1 MATAGSIVV
10 DLLMK
15 TGSFETDA
23 QRASRAAQKNF
34 KEIERQAQSAAD
46 GINKA
51 FAGLLSGAVF
61 GIGVGSVFSKFI
73 QETKNAQNEQAQLAA
88 VLRSTGQAAGYSLDQ
103 LNKMATG
110 LSNASVFSEGDINQA
125 QTRLLSYTGVVGEEF
140 PRALQAVIDMSAR
153 LGMSV
158 EQSAETIGKALD
170 VPSQGLTALSKQGFR
185 FTEDQ
190 KKLVEQ
196 LEKAGKT
203 AEAQGIILAALESSY
218 GGAAQAARDTLGGAL
233 QALQNQID
241 DLMTGDDGSVN
252 GLTQAVNDFTDLLGS
267 SETKETFAT
276 FTQFLAEVATGL
288 VTVINEFTKAARAA
302 DSWLEAINV
311 KVADTIFGDS
321 DAAKEVETITKRLN
335 ENREAVEKLRAAQA
349 ANPSGKSTNMF
360 GFEQNENYQQRINVI
375 ESAIKAGEARLVF
388 AQGRLRSQDKA
399 LLDGLT
405 GVGETGGPTET
416 LNPIRTT
423 DSLPPAGPKGPRNSV
438 DQGQRLIDQLNQQI
452 ALTGEL
458 TEYEKLLE
466 KIRLGSVSFKSHA
479 QQEEALASA
488 QTLDFI
494 KEQNKA
500 YEESQ
505 KQASELAK
513 LMDSLYPEK
522 AKTDQYILQ
531 LTQLS
536 NALEQGWINA
546 DQFADATDRLNKSFE
561 DDTGEMG
568 EFAKEAARGIQNSLG
583 DGLYQ
588 IMQGNFKNIGNAFLQ
603 MLQKM
608 AADALA
614 AQIAKKLFGDFDS
627 GGGFGGIVGSLFKG
641 ISAGFGGGIGSATAA
656 DVGAAGDGLMFLAEG
671 GYTGH
676 GGKFDLAGFVHRGE
690 YVINADATKRLGR
703 GFLDRLNGYSEGGYV
718 GSDDSPLGLGTGGM
732 NLTIETRGVDIEV
745 VEARQNEMYMI
756 ARQVVATDTPSV
768 MQREIANPSSRSSRQ
783 LSRST
788 TAERRR

>member
-34 KEIERQAQSAAD
+34 KEIEKQAKATAD

-51 FAGLLSGAVF
+51 FSGLLSGAVF
-61 GIGVGSVFSKFI
+61 GIGVGTVFTKFI

-110 LSNASVFSEGDINQA
+110 FANASVFSEGEINQA
-125 QTRLLSYTGVVGEEF
+125 QTRLLSYTGIVGEEF
-140 PRALQAVIDMSAR
+140 PRAMQAVIDMSAR
-153 LGMSV
+153 LGVSV

-170 VPSQGLTALSKQGFR
+170 IPSQGLTALSKQGFR

-203 AEAQGIILAALESSY
+203 AEAQGVVLTALESSY
-218 GGAAQAARDTLGGAL
+218 GGAAAAARETLGGAL

-241 DLMTGDDGSVN
+241 SLMTGDDGSVN
-252 GLTQAVNDFTDLLGS
+252 GLTASVNDLTDVLAS
-267 SETKETFAT
+267 PEAKQAFAD
-276 FTQFLAEVATGL
+276 FVGWLAEISMSL
-288 VTVINEFTKAARAA
+288 VTMASDFAEGMRAA
-302 DSWLEAINV
+302 GGFVDALITYGTINPFNSHAENAEKYRKQLVELEEFQR
-311 KVADTIFGDS
+311 KVLAGEENAAGIDV
-321 DAAKEVETITKRLN
+321 AAKIQMVRNQLAFSERKAN
-335 ENREAVEKLRAAQA
+335 AQERDVLGA
-349 ANPSGKSTNMF
+349 
-360 GFEQNENYQQRINVI
+360 Y
-375 ESAIKAGEARLVF
+375 L
-388 AQGRLRSQDKA
+388 
-399 LLDGLT
+399 
-405 GVGETGGPTET
+405 GVGETGADAPT
-416 LNPIRTT
+416 LAPIRVTA
-423 DSLPPAGPKGPRNSV
+423 SSGGRGAGGGKERL
-438 DQGQRLIDQLNQQI
+438 DQGQKLIDQMNQRI
-452 ALTGEL
+452 ALIGKE

-466 KIRLGSVSFKSHA
+466 QVRIGSVTFKTQA

-494 KEQNKA
+494 NEQTKA
-500 YEESQ
+500 YEESK
-505 KQASELAK
+505 KQAEDFAK
-513 LMDSLYPEK
+513 LMDDLYPEK
-522 AKTDQYILQ
+522 AKSDQFIAQ

-546 DQFADATDRLNKSFE
+546 EQFADAVDRLNQTFE
-561 DDTGEMG
+561 KDTGEMG

-588 IMQGNFKNIGNAFLQ
+588 IMQGNFKNIGTAFLQ

-627 GGGFGGIVGSLFKG
+627 GGGLGGIFGTLFSGIAGS
-641 ISAGFGGGIGSATAA
+641 AGGGIGSATAA
-656 DVGAAGDGLMFLAEG
+656 DVGGAGGGLMFLADG
-671 GYTGH
+671 GYTGP
-676 GGKFDLAGFVHRGE
+676 GGKYDVAGIVHRGE
-690 YVINADATKRLGR
+690 YVVNADATKRLGR
-703 GFLDRLNGYSEGGYV
+703 GFLDRLNGYADGGYV
-718 GSDDSPLGLGTGGM
+718 GTDRGPAGLGMGGGM
-732 NLTIETRGVDIEV
+732 NLNIETRGVDIEV
-745 VEARQNEMYMI
+745 VEARRNEMSLI
-756 ARQVVATDTPSV
+756 ARQTVYAETPGL
-768 MQREIANPSSRSSRQ
+768 MQREIANPSSRASRQ

-788 TAERRR
+788 DAQRRR

>member
-34 KEIERQAQSAAD
+34 KEIEKQAQSAAQ
-46 GINKA
+46 GVTSA
-51 FAGLLSGAVF
+51 FSGLLTGALFGV
-61 GIGVGSVFSKFI
+61 GIGSAFGKFI

-88 VLRSTGQAAGYSLDQ
+88 VVKSTGAAAGYSVDQ
-103 LNKMATG
+103 LNKMATA

-125 QTRLLSYTGVVGEEF
+125 QTRLLSYTGIVGEEF
-140 PRALQAVIDMSAR
+140 PRAMQAVIDMSAR
-153 LGMSV
+153 MGVSV

-203 AEAQGIILAALESSY
+203 AEAQGIILSALESSY
-218 GGAAQAARDTLGGAL
+218 GGAAKAARETLGGAL

-241 DLMTGDDGSVN
+241 DLMTGSDGSVN
-252 GLTQAVNDFTDLLGS
+252 GLTGAINDLTDLLGS
-267 SETKETFAT
+267 SETKETFNT
-276 FTQFLAEVATGL
+276 FTSFLAEVASGL
-288 VTVINEFTKAARAA
+288 ITAANEFTKAARAA
-302 DSWLEAINV
+302 DSWMEAINV
-311 KVADTIFGDS
+311 KVADTIFGDA
-321 DAAKEVETITKRLN
+321 DPAKEVEILTKRLN
-335 ENREAVEKLRAAQA
+335 ENRDAVEKLRAAQA

-360 GFEQNENYQQRINVI
+360 GFEQNENYEQRISVLQ
-375 ESAIKAGEARLVF
+375 SAIKAGEARLVF
-388 AQGRLRSQDKA
+388 ANGRLAKKDNA
-399 LLDGLT
+399 ILEGLS
-405 GVGETGGPTET
+405 GVAETGGPTET
-416 LNPIRTT
+416 LTPIRVA
-423 DSLPPAGPKGPRNSV
+423 AGTSSSASNAGRERL
-438 DQGQRLIDQLNQQI
+438 DQGQKLIDQMNQRI
-452 ALTGEL
+452 ALIGKE

-466 KIRLGSVSFKSHA
+466 QVRIGSVTFKTQA

-494 KEQNKA
+494 NEQTKA
-500 YEESQ
+500 YEESK
-505 KQASELAK
+505 KQAEDFAK
-513 LMDSLYPEK
+513 LMEDLYPEK
-522 AKTDQYILQ
+522 ARSDQFIAQ

-546 DQFADATDRLNKSFE
+546 DQFADAVDRLNQTFE
-561 DDTGEMG
+561 KDTGEMG

-588 IMQGNFKNIGNAFLQ
+588 IMQGNFKNIGTAFLQ

-627 GGGFGGIVGSLFKG
+627 GGGLGGIFGALFSG
-641 ISAGFGGGIGSATAA
+641 ISGSAGGGVGSATAA
-656 DVGAAGDGLMFLAEG
+656 DVGGAGGGLMFLADG
-671 GYTGH
+671 GYTGP
-676 GGKFDLAGFVHRGE
+676 GGKYDVAGIVHRGE
-690 YVINADATKRLGR
+690 YVVNADATKRLGR
-703 GFLDRLNGYSEGGYV
+703 GFLDRLNGFADGGYV
-718 GSDDSPLGLGTGGM
+718 GSDRGPAGLGAGGM
-732 NLTIETRGVDIEV
+732 NLNIETRGVDIEV
-745 VEARQNEMYMI
+745 VEARQNEMYLI
-756 ARQVVATDTPSV
+756 ARQVVATDTPAV